1 MNNISAQDHSCQ
13 KVRDYLDSYLNN
25 ELLVETNL
33 MVLGHLKTCTACSAR
48 LRDMQRVKSTL
59 KAAVLTQPIPDGLQ
73 NRIHS
78 KLHRKR
84 PETYRWMLAAAA
96 AVVIAVSSWATL
108 RFWNQ
113 HQLTGG
119 APLEA
124 AEVAAK
130 NASVLQIGLADHVH
144 CALDAGFA
152 NQSFSEE
159 EMSQKLGPEY
169 AGLVALIRDKAP
181 GDLRVIVGHRC
192 RAGSRQYI
200 HLILRNQQTIL
211 SVVLTRK
218 NGDSFAEP
226 RQDQLPAD
234 AAAVALHEARIQ
246 NFELAGFEAGDF
258 LAFVVSNLP
267 RDDNVRIAASL
278 GPALTTFLGKLR
290 T

>member
-1 MNNISAQDHSCQ
+1 
-13 KVRDYLDSYLNN
+13 VRDYLDSYLNN
-25 ELLVETNL
+25 ELLVETNHV
-33 MVLGHLKTCTACSAR
+33 VLGHLKTCPVCSGR
-48 LRDMQRVKSTL
+48 LRDMERVKSTL
-59 KAAVLTQPIPDGLQ
+59 KAAVLAKPLPDGLPD
-73 NRIHS
+73 RIHS
-78 KLHRKR
+78 KLRRKR
-84 PETYRWMLAAAA
+84 PDTYRWILAAAA
-96 AVVIAVSSWATL
+96 TVAIAAGSWATL
-108 RFWNQ
+108 RVWNR
-113 HQLTGG
+113 HQVPGARTIIEATGIG
-119 APLEA
+119 SE
-124 AEVAAK
+124 
-130 NASVLQIGLADHVH
+130 NAGVLQIGLADHVH

-169 AGLVALIRDKAP
+169 SGLVPLIREKAP
-181 GDLRVIVGHRC
+181 GDLKVIVGHRC
-192 RAGSRQYI
+192 RAGGRQYI

-218 NGDSFAEP
+218 NGDSFAGP
-226 RQDQLPAD
+226 RQDQLPVE

-246 NFELAGFEAGDF
+246 NFELAGFEGGDF